1 MEFGKLNQRIAVLEN
16 YIVTDEIGNHI
27 SKWDE
32 VYSCWA
38 NVTVKSSTETVNTG
52 VTREVQ
58 SISFVVR
65 QCEFLRGINSTTHKI
80 LFRGNAFD
88 IQSVKPDYLRND
100 YVTIT
105 CDWRKAGAE
114 HDID

>member
-1 MEFGKLNQRIAVLEN
+1 MEFGKLNQRISLLEN
-16 YIVTDEIGNHI
+16 YTVIDEIGNHI

-58 SISFVVR
+58 SISFMVR
-65 QCEFLRGINSTTHKI
+65 NCMFFQNLRSTTHKI
-80 LFRGNAFD
+80 LFRGNIFD
-88 IQSVKPDYLRND
+88 IQSVKPDYLKND